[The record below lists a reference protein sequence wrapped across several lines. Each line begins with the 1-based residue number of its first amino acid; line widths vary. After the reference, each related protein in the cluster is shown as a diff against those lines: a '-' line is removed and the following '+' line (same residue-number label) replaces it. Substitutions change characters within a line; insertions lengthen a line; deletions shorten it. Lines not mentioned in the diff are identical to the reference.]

1 MKNDDEPLSNGRFGR
16 KLLGNR
22 RVFDHLFSI
31 ACFLL
36 WCSKTTVDAVRNR
49 APMGK
54 QVVDVRLLLLHDTG
68 HDLPA
73 IESVLQAR
81 GYVVRSLAVNA
92 LTLFDEVDQ
101 WNPEIILIAA
111 DAAARDIM
119 EQICVATQFRER
131 PIVVFT
137 EDDDPVAMRSAM
149 QARVSAYVV
158 AGLNPKRLKPVIDVA
173 LERFREDQR
182 QLAELAEAQRVAEAE
197 RNAQRTVTRAKAL
210 LRRRGLSESD
220 AYAALRST
228 AMRERCTIAEAAHR
242 LVSGAA
248 ETSRA

>member
-1 MKNDDEPLSNGRFGR
+1 ML
-16 KLLGNR
+16 
-22 RVFDHLFSI
+22 I
-31 ACFLL
+31 AVVQHCQRL
-36 WCSKTTVDAVRNR
+36 R
-49 APMGK
+49 APKTCVGGTTGYPN
-54 QVVDVRLLLLHDTG
+54 VRLLLLHDTE

-73 IESVLQAR
+73 IETVLQTR

-92 LTLFDEVDQ
+92 LTLFDEVER
-101 WNPEIILIAA
+101 WNPELILIAA
-111 DAAARDIM
+111 DAAARDVV

-173 LERFREDQR
+173 LERFKEDQR
-182 QLAELAEAQRVAEAE
+182 QLAELAAAQRVAEAE
-197 RNAQRTVTRAKAL
+197 RQSQRTLAQAKAL

-220 AYAALRST
+220 AYAALRSA
-228 AMRERCTIAEAAHR
+228 AMRERCAVAEAAQR
-242 LVSGAA
+242 TLAGTLDPLAG
-248 ETSRA
+248 